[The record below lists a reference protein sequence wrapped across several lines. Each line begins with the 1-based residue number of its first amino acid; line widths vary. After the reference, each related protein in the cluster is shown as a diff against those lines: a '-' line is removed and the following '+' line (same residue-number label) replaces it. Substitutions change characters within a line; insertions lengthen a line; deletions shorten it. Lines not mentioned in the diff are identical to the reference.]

1 MLGSLKMTLFLPML
15 LALTIMGS
23 ALSLSTQEGQSQP
36 TPNQHLIEQ
45 QQKKQAELEEQFPV
59 VDYDAPEVT
68 NDPEKLARRKE
79 KNRHFD
85 KRSLVYQDPTPRI
98 SEVARIIE
106 GYDVPALPIAQSS
119 LIIMGE
125 ILDSR
130 AHLSNDKRGVYTELI
145 VRIGEVIKNTT
156 PVQPTQGVEI
166 TATREGGIVRYANGH
181 KRLYHLAEEG
191 MPAVGR
197 RYVLFLSSVENSDD
211 YSILTGYELTE
222 TRVVPVDSSH
232 QFATYNGYAIDA
244 FLGVIRASLNQPQ
257 YATAYRKRCAQVN
270 SCPRQLRR

>member
-1 MLGSLKMTLFLPML
+1 MLGSLKMTLFL
-15 LALTIMGS
+15 LAVLAITVMGS
-23 ALSLSTQEGQSQP
+23 ALSLHTQEGQSQP

-45 QQKKQAELEEQFPV
+45 QQKKQAELEAQFPI

-79 KNRHFD
+79 KNKHFD
-85 KRSLVYQDPTPRI
+85 KRRLVYQDPTPRV

-119 LIIMGE
+119 LIISGE

-130 AHLSNDKRGVYTELI
+130 SHLSNDKRGVYTELI
-145 VRIGEVIKNTT
+145 VRVDEVIKNTT

-191 MPAVGR
+191 MPSVGR
-197 RYVLFLSSVENSDD
+197 RYVLFLSSFENSDD

-222 TRVVPVDSSH
+222 TGVVPVDSSH
-232 QFATYNGYAIDA
+232 QFATYRGYAVDA
-244 FLGVIRASLNQPQ
+244 FLDVVRASLNHPQ
-257 YATAYRKRCAQVN
+257 
-270 SCPRQLRR
+270 